1 MGLRQGPPLLQ
12 CMGQVLRQRVCV
24 GRWCGSASALQ
35 TLRPAGLGAV
45 QHQAQAAPLGFKVVS
60 CAGSDHAAFAL
71 GYALPSAF
79 NLQLQCALQAEEHLE
94 VIVAVAAGRRPVA
107 PQ

>member
-24 GRWCGSASALQ
+24 GRWCGRALQ
-35 TLRPAGLGAV
+35 AC
-45 QHQAQAAPLGFKVVS
+45 AQPGWLLSSTRHKLPRWASKSCRAPGR
-60 CAGSDHAAFAL
+60 DHAAFAL
-71 GYALPSAF
+71 GHALPSAF
-79 NLQLQCALQAEEHLE
+79 NLQLQRALQAEEHLE

>member
-12 CMGQVLRQRVCV
+12 SMGQVLRQRVCV
-24 GRWCGSASALQ
+24 GRWCCRALQ
-35 TLRPAGLGAV
+35 ALRQAGLGAV

-60 CAGSDHAAFAL
+60 CAGPDHAAFAL
-71 GYALPSAF
+71 GHALPSAF
-79 NLQLQCALQAEEHLE
+79 NLQLQRALQTEEHLE

>member
-1 MGLRQGPPLLQ
+1 MGLRQGPLLLQ
-12 CMGQVLRQRVCV
+12 CMGQVLRERMCV
-24 GRWCGSASALQ
+24 RGWSSCALQ
-35 TLRPAGLGAV
+35 ALRPAGLGAV

-60 CAGSDHAAFAL
+60 RTGPDHAAFAL

-79 NLQLQCALQAEEHLE
+79 NLQLQCAFQAEEHLE
-94 VIVAVAAGRRPVA
+94 VIVAVAAWRRPIA

>member
-24 GRWCGSASALQ
+24 GRWCSSALQ
-35 TLRPAGLGAV
+35 ALRPAGLGAV
-45 QHQAQAAPLGFKVVS
+45 QHQAQAAPLGFKVVP
-60 CAGSDHAAFAL
+60 CAGPDHAAFAL
-71 GYALPSAF
+71 RHALPSAF
-79 NLQLQCALQAEEHLE
+79 NLQLQRALQTEEHLE